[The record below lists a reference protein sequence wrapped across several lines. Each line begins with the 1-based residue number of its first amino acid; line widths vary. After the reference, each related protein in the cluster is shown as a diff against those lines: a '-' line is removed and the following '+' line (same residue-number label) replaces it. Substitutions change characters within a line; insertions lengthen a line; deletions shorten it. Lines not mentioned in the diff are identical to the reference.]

1 MKSKLIFVKQLVT
14 GISLIIAAT
23 AVYGQRYGGMQPR
36 TPGGTTTQAPAAPQP
51 AYQPDN
57 PFFRKSASPSPAG
70 ATTTSATNLSAKDKK
85 FLMDA
90 VSTGTW
96 EVATGRSAE
105 QKAQNSATKQL
116 AGRMIAD
123 YSKTNQEL
131 VDLGKRK
138 GLSISPEG
146 KPQQIS
152 ADGFDKRYL
161 NLVVQDQQEAVT
173 SFDKEAKSGDD
184 AEIRKWAAKTLPLV
198 RQRLATAKDAFNK
211 AK

>member
-1 MKSKLIFVKQLVT
+1 
-14 GISLIIAAT
+14 
-23 AVYGQRYGGMQPR
+23 
-36 TPGGTTTQAPAAPQP
+36 
-51 AYQPDN
+51 
-57 PFFRKSASPSPAG
+57 
-70 ATTTSATNLSAKDKK
+70 
-85 FLMDA
+85 MDA